1 MKKFLSLALSV
12 LMLLSL
18 LAGCGGGSSTDDGAQ
33 QDGGSETAE
42 TGGKLVVYSAL
53 NEDNT
58 IAMAEQFE
66 KDTGIEVEYISL
78 GGGDAVARVQAEMSN
93 PQADFL
99 VGGSVDLYGSLAEAG
114 ALLEYDSP
122 NNDDLDARFN
132 DPNHLWQGWYMG
144 VLSIIINE
152 ERFQEELASQGLAE
166 PATWDDLLDPAYDDV
181 FVWAN
186 PTTAGGAYIATACQ
200 IFRLGEDAAWD
211 YLKALDQNVHHYY
224 QGAGDVISPVATG
237 EFIASIAWAHDSF
250 KTQQEGY
257 PLKLI
262 IPEQTAYEIGGAAII
277 NGGPNTE
284 NAKIFMDWLL
294 TKEAQELN
302 VESSYRYPVR
312 TDVAAPEGLPA
323 LEDVDLVDY
332 DRDQATAMRESV
344 KEMKRLKNEPLL
356 LLVIIAIILF
366 VGIFVIYPVVKVILF
381 PDGGT
386 YLELFNRPRWL
397 TAIKNSLFMT
407 LVSTISCTAVAF
419 LFAYVIARLDVPC
432 KGLFRFITLLPIVSP
447 PFIVALSYILLFGV
461 QGIITKGLLGLHV
474 DIYGRLGLWIV
485 QTVTFFPYAYSV
497 IYGVMK
503 GISTNLE
510 YAAYN
515 MGATRWQVF
524 RDVFWPL
531 CRPGVAGGALI
542 AAINVLT
549 DFGNPI
555 MIGGDLALLPTEAY
569 MQINGW
575 YDMSTAS
582 VLAVAL
588 LIPAVALFLVN
599 RFWVGRRSY
608 VTITG
613 KEISLNPFPVPKW
626 VKWTLF
632 TLTMLISLFVLL
644 VYGTLFYGA
653 FTKTWGYDWSF
664 TWENLQY
671 VFLKGEQIWNSIK
684 YGLLASLG
692 AALLAMVL
700 AYIVQKKQ
708 VGLNKFLDF
717 LAILP
722 GAIPGMFLGIGF
734 VLAFNGGWLSLTG
747 TGAIMVL
754 ALLFWNLPTCYSAAT
769 AGLQQI
775 GASVEDTALN
785 LGANSFRSFKDVII
799 PLLKA
804 PFLSGFVLS
813 FLRSVTCLSVV
824 IFLYAPSTTV
834 GTISVMVL
842 VQSGQWGEA
851 AAFTVVLIT
860 IAFTV
865 LRLAQWLLGRQGIKL
880 EL

>member
-1 MKKFLSLALSV
+1 MAVGTSARASL
-12 LMLLSL
+12 
-18 LAGCGGGSSTDDGAQ
+18 
-33 QDGGSETAE
+33 
-42 TGGKLVVYSAL
+42 
-53 NEDNT
+53 
-58 IAMAEQFE
+58 
-66 KDTGIEVEYISL
+66 
-78 GGGDAVARVQAEMSN
+78 
-93 PQADFL
+93 
-99 VGGSVDLYGSLAEAG
+99 
-114 ALLEYDSP
+114 
-122 NNDDLDARFN
+122 
-132 DPNHLWQGWYMG
+132 
-144 VLSIIINE
+144 
-152 ERFQEELASQGLAE
+152 
-166 PATWDDLLDPAYDDV
+166 
-181 FVWAN
+181 
-186 PTTAGGAYIATACQ
+186 
-200 IFRLGEDAAWD
+200 
-211 YLKALDQNVHHYY
+211 
-224 QGAGDVISPVATG
+224 
-237 EFIASIAWAHDSF
+237 
-250 KTQQEGY
+250 
-257 PLKLI
+257 
-262 IPEQTAYEIGGAAII
+262 
-277 NGGPNTE
+277 
-284 NAKIFMDWLL
+284 
-294 TKEAQELN
+294 
-302 VESSYRYPVR
+302 
-312 TDVAAPEGLPA
+312 
-323 LEDVDLVDY
+323 
-332 DRDQATAMRESV
+332 

-356 LLVIIAIILF
+356 LLAIIAIILF
-366 VGIFVIYPVVKVILF
+366 VGLFVVYPVIKVILF
-381 PDGGT
+381 PDGAT
-386 YLELFNRPRWL
+386 YMELFSRPRWF
-397 TAIKNSLFMT
+397 TAIKNSRIMT
-407 LVSTISCTAVAF
+407 LVSTISCTAVAS

-497 IYGVMK
+497 IYGVMR

-515 MGATRWQVF
+515 MGASRWQVF

-555 MIGGDLALLPTEAY
+555 MIGGDLALLPTGAY

-588 LIPAVALFLVN
+588 LIPAVVLFLVN

-632 TLTMLISLFVLL
+632 TLTMLISLFILL

-671 VFLKGEQIWNSIK
+671 VFLKGKQIWNSIK
-684 YGLLASLG
+684 YAFLASLG
-692 AALLAMVL
+692 AAFLAMVL

-734 VLAFNGGWLSLTG
+734 VMAFNGGWLSLSG

-775 GASVEDTALN
+775 GASVEDAALN

-824 IFLYAPSTTV
+824 IFLYAPATTV

-865 LRLAQWLLGRQGIKL
+865 LRLAQWILGRQGIKL

>member
-1 MKKFLSLALSV
+1 MV
-12 LMLLSL
+12 
-18 LAGCGGGSSTDDGAQ
+18 AGT
-33 QDGGSETAE
+33 
-42 TGGKLVVYSAL
+42 SA
-53 NEDNT
+53 
-58 IAMAEQFE
+58 
-66 KDTGIEVEYISL
+66 
-78 GGGDAVARVQAEMSN
+78 
-93 PQADFL
+93 
-99 VGGSVDLYGSLAEAG
+99 
-114 ALLEYDSP
+114 
-122 NNDDLDARFN
+122 
-132 DPNHLWQGWYMG
+132 
-144 VLSIIINE
+144 
-152 ERFQEELASQGLAE
+152 
-166 PATWDDLLDPAYDDV
+166 
-181 FVWAN
+181 
-186 PTTAGGAYIATACQ
+186 
-200 IFRLGEDAAWD
+200 
-211 YLKALDQNVHHYY
+211 
-224 QGAGDVISPVATG
+224 
-237 EFIASIAWAHDSF
+237 
-250 KTQQEGY
+250 
-257 PLKLI
+257 
-262 IPEQTAYEIGGAAII
+262 
-277 NGGPNTE
+277 
-284 NAKIFMDWLL
+284 
-294 TKEAQELN
+294 
-302 VESSYRYPVR
+302 
-312 TDVAAPEGLPA
+312 
-323 LEDVDLVDY
+323 
-332 DRDQATAMRESV
+332 RESV

-613 KEISLNPFPVPKW
+613 KEISLNPFPVP
-626 VKWTLF
+626 
-632 TLTMLISLFVLL
+632 
-644 VYGTLFYGA
+644 
-653 FTKTWGYDWSF
+653 
-664 TWENLQY
+664 
-671 VFLKGEQIWNSIK
+671 
-684 YGLLASLG
+684 
-692 AALLAMVL
+692 
-700 AYIVQKKQ
+700 Q
-708 VGLNKFLDF
+708 VGEVDPVHADHADLPVRPSGVRHPFLRGLHQD
-717 LAILP
+717 
-722 GAIPGMFLGIGF
+722 LGI
-734 VLAFNGGWLSLTG
+734 
-747 TGAIMVL
+747 
-754 ALLFWNLPTCYSAAT
+754 
-769 AGLQQI
+769 
-775 GASVEDTALN
+775 
-785 LGANSFRSFKDVII
+785 
-799 PLLKA
+799 
-804 PFLSGFVLS
+804 
-813 FLRSVTCLSVV
+813 
-824 IFLYAPSTTV
+824 
-834 GTISVMVL
+834 
-842 VQSGQWGEA
+842 
-851 AAFTVVLIT
+851 
-860 IAFTV
+860 
-865 LRLAQWLLGRQGIKL
+865 
-880 EL
+880 